1 MEPRND
7 TGELLAT
14 FCETNRLWHTNSM
27 FKKPMH
33 KRWTFVSPDGNH
45 RHEIDHILANGKFVT
60 DTTVLPSFT
69 NGSDHRL
76 LRCNLHFNNC
86 LAKLEQVRRRK
97 PPKRVLDPTIAYA
110 ISATVTVQSDP
121 DLDIDYDNLI
131 QSLKELQDQAIVR
144 PANHSSNRL
153 SEETRKLLNKRRFM
167 DRNDPQFKSISD
179 KCREAVQKD
188 HEAFASTRLL
198 SAANQKK
205 SLKRV
210 ARDINE
216 YKSVIPCLK
225 STSTGER
232 ITSRVKLEQEIE
244 KFYTELFKSAVS
256 NSQTS
261 SIPATATPPPFLPEE
276 IRYALRSFP
285 NGKAAGQDKI
295 SANFL
300 KSCHDDVT
308 DLITDR
314 FNRYLHSRN
323 IPKPW
328 KTSKTTLIF
337 KKGDRENLENYRP
350 ICLLPVLY
358 KVFTK
363 CLLNRMRRSLDEAQP
378 VEQAGFRRSFSTI
391 DHIHSLQRL
400 LEVGREYQVSL
411 TLVFIDFKKEF
422 DSVEHQAIWKSLDE
436 QGADGA
442 YIDLLKECYKNCTTN
457 FTPFHRPVTVPVT
470 KGVRQGDPISPN
482 LFSACLEH
490 VFRKL
495 SWIELKGEAEDYDT
509 IPGMRVNGRNLTN
522 LRFADDIVLIS
533 NHPNTASKM
542 LQELVQKCS
551 EVGLEINTGKTK
563 VLRNRF
569 ADPSKVYFGSPSPT
583 TQLDDVDEYIY
594 LGRQINAQNNLMPEI
609 HRRRRAAWAAFNGI
623 KNTTDSITDKKI
635 RANRFDSIVL
645 PALTYGSEAWT
656 FTKALSE
663 RVRITHASLE
673 RRLVGIT
680 LTQQRERDLHRE
692 DIRTMS
698 LVRDPLN
705 FVKKRKLGWAGH
717 VARRKDGRWTTLMTE
732 WRPYGWKRPVG
743 RPPMR
748 WTDSLRKEIITR
760 DADGEVITPWST
772 IAKDRKEWLAVIRR
786 NTTNS

>member
-1 MEPRND
+1 MPWNQEMILESFSQHFVKPTVCGTR
-7 TGELLAT
+7 TLCSKSL
-14 FCETNRLWHTNSM
+14 CTN
-27 FKKPMH
+27 
-33 KRWTFVSPDGNH
+33 
-45 RHEIDHILANGKFVT
+45 
-60 DTTVLPSFT
+60 
-69 NGSDHRL
+69 
-76 LRCNLHFNNC
+76 
-86 LAKLEQVRRRK
+86 
-97 PPKRVLDPTIAYA
+97 
-110 ISATVTVQSDP
+110 
-121 DLDIDYDNLI
+121 
-131 QSLKELQDQAIVR
+131 
-144 PANHSSNRL
+144 
-153 SEETRKLLNKRRFM
+153 
-167 DRNDPQFKSISD
+167 D

-198 SAANQKK
+198 SAANQEKR
-205 SLKRV
+205 LKRV
-210 ARDINE
+210 ARDIND

-232 ITSRVKLEQEIE
+232 ITSRVKMEQEIE

-276 IRYALRSFP
+276 IRHVLRSFP

-295 SANFL
+295 TADFL
-300 KSCHDDVT
+300 KSCHDNVI

-314 FNRYLHSRN
+314 F
-323 IPKPW
+323 
-328 KTSKTTLIF
+328 
-337 KKGDRENLENYRP
+337 
-350 ICLLPVLY
+350 
-358 KVFTK
+358 
-363 CLLNRMRRSLDEAQP
+363 NRMRRSLDEAQP
-378 VEQAGFRRSFSTI
+378 VEQAGFRRSFSAI

-400 LEVGREYQVSL
+400 LEVGREYQIPL
-411 TLVFIDFKKEF
+411 TLVFIDFKKAF

-470 KGVRQGDPISPN
+470 KGVRQGDPIFPN

-522 LRFADDIVLIS
+522 LRFADDIVLIA
-533 NHPNTASKM
+533 NHPNTASIM

-563 VLRNRF
+563 ILRNRF

-635 RANRFDSIVL
+635 RANLFNSIVL

-692 DIRTMS
+692 DIHYFKYFEATYSFTITERHLS
-698 LVRDPLN
+698 
-705 FVKKRKLGWAGH
+705 
-717 VARRKDGRWTTLMTE
+717 KDWQ
-732 WRPYGWKRPVG
+732 Y
-743 RPPMR
+743 
-748 WTDSLRKEIITR
+748 
-760 DADGEVITPWST
+760 
-772 IAKDRKEWLAVIRR
+772 
-786 NTTNS
+786 